1 MSISM
6 TTGNRTSIGVE
17 GRTLATSA
25 YAAQKQ
31 KTDKPKDVVVKSDLK
46 KGYIEVFVYA
56 DKK

>member
-1 MSISM
+1 MKKLLIA
-6 TTGNRTSIGVE
+6 
-17 GRTLATSA
+17 LAVCALALPTANA
-25 YAAQKQ
+25 YATQKQ